1 MKHRITSFII
11 CISIF
16 IFISACRNKKSPI
29 ITYELKRS
37 DFTETIYASGTV
49 QAVNTISIVA
59 PRIPV
64 SSVTVAHLIEDGSI
78 VKKGDT
84 ICILSA
90 PDLVS
95 RYETE
100 LLNLENTMADMKKL
114 EADNAMNLSL
124 LEAQI
129 DNNKAQVALN
139 SLDSIQQ
146 KFAPP
151 VKQKL
156 FDLELK
162 KANVE
167 KSKLQKKFTA
177 QKRISDSDLR
187 KMKSRIMQSENMV
200 KIYKDQI
207 DMLTLVA
214 PTDGIVM
221 RVSSPVMMFMSSS
234 GSGTIGGDIKEG
246 STVFTNMALLKIP
259 DRKEM
264 QVSVDVPEADYKR
277 IQTGQK
283 VMIRVDAANNLR
295 TTGSI
300 KRKTLVGQT
309 AQMVSQSQNQTKI
322 KTYEI
327 IVKVDSCHSLMNP
340 GLSAHC
346 DLIIN
351 SVKDTIVVPTTAIFQ
366 SDSIKVIYVADGEK
380 FSPVTIETGLSN
392 SSETIVSKGL
402 TGNEVIALMKPPQNF
417 IKKIPKSGNQKK
429 ILPAPDK
436 NDSLNKKVSLK

>member
-1 MKHRITSFII
+1 MKLRVAYIII
-11 CISIF
+11 CIF
-16 IFISACRNKKSPI
+16 IFVSACNNKKSPI
-29 ITYELKRS
+29 VTYDLKRS
-37 DFTETIYASGTV
+37 DFVEKIDALGTI

-64 SSVTVAHLIEDGSI
+64 SSITVAHLIEDGSF

-90 PDLVS
+90 PDLESRLESVS
-95 RYETE
+95 
-100 LLNLENTMADMKKL
+100 LNLETTMADMKKL
-114 EADNAMNLSL
+114 EADNAMNLSM

-129 DNNKAQVALN
+129 DNNEAQVALN

-151 VKQKL
+151 LKQKL

-167 KSKLQKKFTA
+167 KSKLKKKFSA

-200 KIYKDQI
+200 KMYKDQI
-207 DMLTLVA
+207 GMLTLVA

-221 RVSSPVMMFMSSS
+221 HVKSPIMMFMGPS
-234 GSGTIGGDIKEG
+234 GLGTIGGDIVEG
-246 STVFTNMALLKIP
+246 SNVFTNMALLKIP

-264 QVSVDVPEADYKR
+264 QVSVDVAEADYKR
-277 IQTGQK
+277 IEKGQK
-283 VMIRVDAANNLR
+283 VIIRVDAANKLL
-295 TTGSI
+295 TTGFI
-300 KRKTLVGQT
+300 KKKTLVGQT
-309 AQMVSQSQNQTKI
+309 AQIMSQYENQTKI
-322 KTYEI
+322 KTYEV
-327 IVKVDSCHSLMNP
+327 IVKVDSCYSLMTP

-351 SVKDTIVVPTTAIFQ
+351 SVKDTIVVPTAAIFL
-366 SDSIKVIYVADGEK
+366 SDSTKIIYVSDGK
-380 FSPVTIETGLSN
+380 MFSPVTVETGLSN

-402 TGNEVIALMKPPQNF
+402 TGNEVIALIKPPQNF
-417 IKKIPKSGNQKK
+417 IKKTMKNSKQKTGV
-429 ILPAPDK
+429 PASDK
-436 NDSLNKKVSLK
+436 NDSLNKKVTLK